1 VNQNFIGGAIAMVM
15 PAAIA
20 TGIFS
25 SLATFQS
32 PSADYDSAG
41 AWDGTWAN
49 VAGLVDI
56 PCTAPPISDAKIT
69 ATEARQLQEI
79 LASEFHHVLLAG
91 YYPALDAGWRG
102 TGSPAGA
109 WRVLIDGE
117 AFEIAGVESDSQSQ
131 MTRVTARI
139 STL

>member
-1 VNQNFIGGAIAMVM
+1 MNQNFVQVAIAGVM

-20 TGIFS
+20 TGLLS

-41 AWDGTWAN
+41 AWDGTWDD

-56 PCTAPPISDAKIT
+56 PCTAPPISDAKIS
-69 ATEARQLQEI
+69 ATEARQLDQI
-79 LASEFHHVLLAG
+79 LANEYHHVLLDAW
-91 YYPALDAGWRG
+91 YQQLDEGWRNG
-102 TGSPAGA
+102 
-109 WRVLIDGE
+109 WRVVIDGT
-117 AFEIAGVESDSQSQ
+117 AYEIAGVESDSQGQ

-139 STL
+139 SSL